1 MMIRK
6 PTCREAAR
14 LLFGTLEHK
23 LSDAER
29 EGLAAHL
36 AECLACERVQA
47 QVDFM
52 QRAEAAWKRYG
63 GDNNED
69 GGKA

>member
-1 MMIRK
+1 MMLRK

-14 LLFGTLEHK
+14 LLFGAGEHK
-23 LSDAER
+23 LTPAER

-47 QVDFM
+47 QADFM
-52 QRAEAAWKRYG
+52 RRAEAAWKRYG
-63 GDNNED
+63 DAE
-69 GGKA
+69 